1 MTNEPTTLATSVP
14 QGKPDPASSIA
25 AAETSARATPPI
37 AVPRAKPTRASRV
50 AGGETRA
57 RAEQPMAVHR
67 ATARYSKNPWR
78 NARQRGRSLPAPV
91 TSRFLR
97 PLQGPPPC
105 PAPPRQD
112 KGRATARC
120 CLPPAAILPRA
131 QGRASEG

>member
-1 MTNEPTTLATSVP
+1 MTNEPTTLATSVA

-37 AVPRAKPTRASRV
+37 AVPRA
-50 AGGETRA
+50 
-57 RAEQPMAVHR
+57 
-67 ATARYSKNPWR
+67 TARYSKNPSR
-78 NARQRGRSLPAPV
+78 NARHRGRSLPAPV

-105 PAPPRQD
+105 TAPPHQG

-120 CLPPAAILPRA
+120 CLPPAALPPNRKRLGGGKA
-131 QGRASEG
+131 G